1 MQVGNVI
8 NTAEEAMMRESNHMT
23 EIAHDIANENGDLTE
38 NMVDMMETQRSFEAN
53 AVVITTA
60 DEMLD
65 EILSM

>member
-1 MQVGNVI
+1 MD
-8 NTAEEAMMRESNHMT
+8 TAEGAMLRDGNNVHQ
-23 EIAHDIANENGDLTE
+23 IAHEVANTETGDDNLVE
-38 NMVDMMETQRSFEAN
+38 NMVDMIQAQRSFEAN